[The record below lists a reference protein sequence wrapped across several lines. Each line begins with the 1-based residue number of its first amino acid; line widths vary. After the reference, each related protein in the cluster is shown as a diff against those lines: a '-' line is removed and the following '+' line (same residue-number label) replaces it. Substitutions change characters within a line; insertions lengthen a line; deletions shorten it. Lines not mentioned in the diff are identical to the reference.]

1 VVLLRDIMTSKVLT
15 TSAERPVAEVTEM
28 MVKARVGSAVVLQG
42 SWLAGILT
50 ERDVLRAAASRSDLT
65 TSPVAQWMTRDPVT
79 ATPATTAEEAAQL
92 MLTNGFRHL
101 PVLDGRELKG
111 VVSIRDVLASG
122 IRRRRTPE

>member
-1 VVLLRDIMTSKVLT
+1 MTTKVLT
-15 TSAERPVAEVTEM
+15 TSAEQPVAEVTGL

-42 SWLAGILT
+42 SWLTGILT

-65 TSPVAQWMTRDPVT
+65 TSPVSQWMTKDPVT
-79 ATPATTAEEAAQL
+79 ATPDMTAEEAADL
-92 MLTNGFRHL
+92 MLRNGFRHL
-101 PVLDGRELKG
+101 PVVEGRSLKG